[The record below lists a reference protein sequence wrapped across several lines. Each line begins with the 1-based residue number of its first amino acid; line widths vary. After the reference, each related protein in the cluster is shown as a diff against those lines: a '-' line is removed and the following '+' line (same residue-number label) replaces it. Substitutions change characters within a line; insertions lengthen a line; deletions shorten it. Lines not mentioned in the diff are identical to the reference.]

1 MKDTLLS
8 DLNRFYKLESTADSR
23 YGIINAIVNEV
34 RRLKYTYHDAS
45 ESELISAVIRNK
57 EPKTCK
63 SKYIPQ
69 SWSRESEIL
78 STVNDEDVIESVK
91 KSLKVSTEESI
102 NYIYLESLSQSQM
115 MRVRVLTNLIL
126 MA

>member
-8 DLNRFYKLESTADSR
+8 DLNRFYKLELAADSR

-63 SKYIPQ
+63 SKYISQ
-69 SWSRESEIL
+69 SWSKESEIL

-91 KSLKVSTEESI
+91 KSLKVSTKESI